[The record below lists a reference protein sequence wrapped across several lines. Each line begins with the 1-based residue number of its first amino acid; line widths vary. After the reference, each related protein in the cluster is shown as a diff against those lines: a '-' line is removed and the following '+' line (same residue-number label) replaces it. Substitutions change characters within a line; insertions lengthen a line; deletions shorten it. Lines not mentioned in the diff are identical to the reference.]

1 MNIKY
6 RKEVKKIDTE
16 IIKNLTDTFK
26 NNFTASAPTIAFAL
40 CVLVIGFMLSKLVKK
55 SATKFLTRLSIDQPI
70 LNYSA
75 YSIYITCLILTVMIT
90 LSVIGIPE
98 TTIFSVIG
106 VVGVSLG
113 IAFKEVLSNLGS
125 GYVLLF
131 LKPFKI
137 DDYVEFAGIEG
148 TVTNIHLFNTTLKT
162 FDNKT
167 IIIPNSKLTNQ
178 SITNYTNQDRRRV
191 DIKFNLPYGTDI
203 TAVRTIIEEIFKSEE
218 SIIEECN
225 SIIGIRTFKENGV
238 ELLVTAWVETSMY
251 WDTFYSLTSKIEKTF
266 RKNGIDMSI
275 PQRVL
280 YEEYNKK
287 RNK

>member
-1 MNIKY
+1 M
-6 RKEVKKIDTE
+6 DTE
-16 IIKNLTDTFK
+16 VIKNLVNIFK
-26 NNFTASAPTIAFAL
+26 DNITNSAPTIVFAL
-40 CVLVIGFMLSKLVKK
+40 CVLIIGFMLSRIVKK
-55 SATKFLTRLSIDQPI
+55 STTKFLTKINVDQPI
-70 LNYSA
+70 LNYTA
-75 YSIYITCLILTVMIT
+75 YSVYIICLAITIMIA
-90 LSVIGIPE
+90 LSVIGIPQ

-137 DDYVEFAGIEG
+137 DDYIEFAGIEG

-178 SITNYTNQDRRRV
+178 SITNYTNQDMRRV

-203 TAVRTIIEEIFKSEE
+203 NIAKSIIKDIFKSEKSVMQE
-218 SIIEECN
+218 YN
-225 SIIGIRTFKENGV
+225 SIMGIRAFKDNGV
-238 ELLVTAWVETSMY
+238 EMLVTAWVETSLY
-251 WDTFYSLTSKIEKTF
+251 WDTFYSLTSKIEKSF
-266 RKNGIDMSI
+266 RDNKIDLSL
-275 PQRVL
+275 PQKIV
-280 YEEYNKK
+280 YN
-287 RNK
+287 NKE